1 MMLGTA
7 EYILPITAD
16 DNVRGVVFTD
26 VGTVEPSAS
35 IDSFRASVGA
45 GLRLIVPAMGPA
57 PIALD
62 FAYPLLQEDFDEKQI
77 FSFYVGFT
85 R

>member
-1 MMLGTA
+1 MQVQRRIIEHPRRLRVTRQQH
-7 EYILPITAD
+7 L
-16 DNVRGVVFTD
+16 
-26 VGTVEPSAS
+26 EPA
-35 IDSFRASVGA
+35 IEPEAALDSFRVSVGA

-62 FAYPLLQEDFDEKQI
+62 FAYPLVQEDFDEKQV